1 MVKKSVRSEAL
12 ELVKAHC
19 EFDPQTFLIIYFQSK
34 KEEEVRLLEVSSDVL
49 PSGLVFPLTF
59 APDKKEG
66 MQYPCTII
74 VVSKEDYEKIRQGD
88 LSLPDGWGKLED
100 GEELYK
106 KAELLEDASRGE

>member
-1 MVKKSVRSEAL
+1 MVKKTIKSEAL
-12 ELVKAHC
+12 ELAKAHS
-19 EFDPQTFLIIYFQSK
+19 EFDPQTLLILYFQSK

-74 VVSKEDYEKIRQGD
+74 VVSQEDYEKIRQGD
-88 LSLPDGWGKLED
+88 LTLPDDWGKLED
-100 GEELYK
+100 GEELFK
-106 KAELLEDASRGE
+106 KTEMLEEASKD